1 LGNKIGAVM
10 VLGAGIAG
18 MQTALDLA
26 ESGFKVYL
34 VEKTGSIGGVMASL
48 DKTFPT
54 NDCAMCTIAPALV
67 GTGRHHNIEILTCS
81 DIEKVEGEVGDFK
94 VTVIKHPR
102 YIDEDKCTGCGLC
115 AQYCPIEAISEF
127 ERGVALRN
135 ATFVPFPQA
144 VPLVYRIDRTKC
156 IGCGLCEK
164 YCKANAVNYSQEDEK
179 VDLNVG
185 SIVLSPGF
193 KTFDPTIKSE
203 YGYGRFPNVVTSIQ
217 FERILSASGPYAGH
231 VLRPSDGKHPMK
243 IAWIQC
249 VGSRD
254 EQVGKG
260 YCSAV
265 CCTYA
270 TKEAIIAKEHTA
282 GTECTIFFMDMR
294 TYGKGFEEYYNIA
307 ENEYGVKYVKC
318 RVPHIEEIPGTKDL
332 KIIYRDEKGEQKEE
346 VFNLVVLSVGMEPTD
361 DFKEIS
367 QKFGVKLNEYGF
379 CETDYFKPLETSKPG
394 IFVGGSFGSPKD
406 IPDAVAQASGV
417 ASKAAGPI
425 SSERDSLVTV
435 KEYPQEIDLGNEPR
449 IGVFCCHCGINIGS
463 IVDVPA
469 LAEFAKTLPN
479 VVHTEHNLYTCSQDT
494 QDKIKE
500 AVKEHNLNRVIVAS
514 CTPRTHE
521 PLFQNTIREAGL
533 NPYLFELTSTREH
546 VSWVHK
552 NDPER
557 ATEKAKHMVAMA
569 VEKVRRNKLVQKTS
583 VKCEKAALIIGGG
596 IAGMTAALDLADQ
609 GFKAYIIEKES
620 ELGGN
625 LRKIHDLLT
634 EGDPQKELKIYIEKI
649 NNNPNIEV
657 YSDAILENMSG
668 YIGNFTA
675 TVRQGSESKELKVG
689 TIIVATGAKE
699 FKPEGQYL
707 YSHDARVMTQL
718 EFDKK
723 LHDEGFSG
731 DNLVMI
737 QCVGSREEGRE
748 YCSRVCCTEA
758 IKNAIKV
765 KELNPDANVYVLYRD
780 IRTYGFREKFYR
792 DAREKGVLFIR
803 YTAEKKPVVEKE
815 GENIKVTVYN
825 PNIDKKLVIRPDV
838 VVLSAATVPYEEN
851 EELAQVLKVPL
862 TSQNFFME
870 AHMKIKPVD
879 FAAAG
884 IFLCGTCHSP
894 KFIDETISQA
904 SGAASRAITL
914 MSKEELFT
922 EGVAA
927 VVDEERCTGCGLCEQ
942 NCAYDAIKVDEETGI
957 AEVNEV
963 LCMGCGACSCICP
976 SNVPYLRQFEPK
988 QLIAM
993 VDKALEAV

>member
-1 LGNKIGAVM
+1 
-10 VLGAGIAG
+10 
-18 MQTALDLA
+18 
-26 ESGFKVYL
+26 
-34 VEKTGSIGGVMASL
+34 
-48 DKTFPT
+48 
-54 NDCAMCTIAPALV
+54 
-67 GTGRHHNIEILTCS
+67 
-81 DIEKVEGEVGDFK
+81 
-94 VTVIKHPR
+94 
-102 YIDEDKCTGCGLC
+102 
-115 AQYCPIEAISEF
+115 
-127 ERGVALRN
+127 
-135 ATFVPFPQA
+135 
-144 VPLVYRIDRTKC
+144 
-156 IGCGLCEK
+156 
-164 YCKANAVNYSQEDEK
+164 
-179 VDLNVG
+179 
-185 SIVLSPGF
+185 
-193 KTFDPTIKSE
+193 
-203 YGYGRFPNVVTSIQ
+203 
-217 FERILSASGPYAGH
+217 
-231 VLRPSDGKHPMK
+231 
-243 IAWIQC
+243 
-249 VGSRD
+249 
-254 EQVGKG
+254 
-260 YCSAV
+260 
-265 CCTYA
+265 
-270 TKEAIIAKEHTA
+270 
-282 GTECTIFFMDMR
+282 
-294 TYGKGFEEYYNIA
+294 
-307 ENEYGVKYVKC
+307 
-318 RVPHIEEIPGTKDL
+318 
-332 KIIYRDEKGEQKEE
+332 
-346 VFNLVVLSVGMEPTD
+346 
-361 DFKEIS
+361 
-367 QKFGVKLNEYGF
+367 
-379 CETDYFKPLETSKPG
+379 
-394 IFVGGSFGSPKD
+394 
-406 IPDAVAQASGV
+406 
-417 ASKAAGPI
+417 
-425 SSERDSLVTV
+425 V

-449 IGVFCCHCGINIGS
+449 IGVFCCYCGINIGS